1 MPATHSPQ
9 PTLVVFLDDGTAP
22 PHNNTS
28 ERLLRSPVVGR
39 KNWLFAG
46 SQGGARAAAIHFS
59 IVLSCELAGIDPM
72 AYLRDVLGLLP
83 EAKLSRVWELT
94 PQRWAERFAET
105 AA

>member
-28 ERLLRSPVVGR
+28 ERLLRSPVVG
-39 KNWLFAG
+39 
-46 SQGGARAAAIHFS
+46 
-59 IVLSCELAGIDPM
+59 
-72 AYLRDVLGLLP
+72 LLP

-105 AA
+105 SA